1 MKINKHNTKS
11 NYPPNRDTVTFEL
24 KGFDQNNLAG
34 VLLHQIATFCVK
46 MRMICAVMHEWA
58 HIKGKMATFRK
69 SQGSVFGVCEN
80 ESWQILFLMSV

>member
-1 MKINKHNTKS
+1 MSLGMHIRTSETSLNNQKMIYQRKPNLSQYKHNKKS

-46 MRMICAVMHEWA
+46 MRMICAVMHE
-58 HIKGKMATFRK
+58 
-69 SQGSVFGVCEN
+69 
-80 ESWQILFLMSV
+80 